1 MVSKSPQ
8 KVVLVYAKA
17 QNLRVQAQ
25 EIFDDEE
32 VLKGE
37 LARDEIYPPLGIT
50 ILAAWLEGK
59 GYEVRLR
66 DDSIESMAELNTQFE
81 WADVVGISSLTPNAR
96 RARELGQIVKSEF
109 GKPVILGGPHPT
121 TNPEFFLDDDAAD
134 ICVQGEG
141 DETLPELL
149 EVIYEPERW
158 DEVRGITF
166 MRDGEQVVTERRPL
180 YKEMDDIP
188 EPAYHLWD
196 IPRYMRLM
204 VNPGVTA
211 ITSRGCPYACTFCDA
226 EMTPRQYRAMSP
238 TKTVD
243 LMERILRTYNP
254 PQLILFDDLF
264 TIQRKRVI
272 EICKEIVN
280 RGLFFEW
287 ICESRVDTMDFEM
300 LRWLRKA
307 GCVKIYYGLESGS
320 PRVLVT
326 MKKGVTPEKVR
337 QGAKLNRQVGMYFK
351 FFILYGFP
359 EDTREDHTLTE
370 ELIADTRCDAVC
382 CSILQPIP
390 GTEVYEQLKP
400 YLTKDVAEMD
410 FHYWHSTESFKHPT
424 FTHEE
429 LHEQREKLIHSHAV
443 ATRGIWPKL
452 HRKMERLWAMITHP
466 ELIGDYFE
474 IKSRRK
480 RYLQRVKSSEW
491 AYSYE
496 NRQAGIKRDA
506 KKLQIPTYNAD

>member
-1 MVSKSPQ
+1 MVSKNPS
-8 KVVLVYAKA
+8 KIVLVYAKA

-25 EIFDDEE
+25 EIFDDDE

-37 LARDEIYPPLGIT
+37 LARDEIYPPLGIS
-50 ILAAWLEGK
+50 ILASWLEGK

-66 DDSIESMAELNTQFE
+66 DDSIESMAELTAQFE

-96 RARELGQIVKSEF
+96 RARELGQIIKKEH

-121 TNPEFFLDDDAAD
+121 TNPEFFLDADAAD

-188 EPAYHLWD
+188 LPAYHLWD

-243 LMERILRTYNP
+243 LMESILNVYNP

-287 ICESRVDTMDFEM
+287 VCESRVDTMDFEM

-337 QGAKLNRQVGMYFK
+337 IGAKLNRQVGMYFK
-351 FFILYGFP
+351 FFLLYGFP

-370 ELIADTRCDAVC
+370 ELICETRPDAVC

-410 FHYWHSTESFKHPT
+410 FHYWHSTESFKHPN

-429 LHEQREKLIHSHAV
+429 LHEQREKIIHRHAL
-443 ATRGIWPKL
+443 ATKGLWPKL

-466 ELIGDYFE
+466 ELIGDLFE
-474 IKSRRK
+474 IKARRR
-480 RYLQRVKSSEW
+480 RYLARVKSSDW

-496 NRQAGIKRDA
+496 QRQAGGQRDA
-506 KKLQIPTYNAD
+506 KKLQIPTYDAD